1 MRPDYKRAAEK
12 ATETFSQYKMDAD
25 NIEPLRIL
33 RQLDNVMLVEYS
45 ISEMVDGIDFPD
57 STVTLDS
64 DKDAVTLVNRINGK
78 LKYITIYNRKV
89 SVERLTLALSRELG
103 HVILE
108 HDGKTPEFVW
118 LEEAN
123 CFAHHF
129 LCPLSIIQ
137 PMKKKEKTQKFIHFR
152 YKKDELLW
160 ELKSIVPFYSI
171 EEMLTFI
178 VTEWNWFEHRENIEH
193 KDILLRKNPNDHAG
207 WKNCFDVVL
216 NGKTIGYCNI

>member
-1 MRPDYKRAAEK
+1 MRPDYRRAAEK

-33 RQLDNVMLVEYS
+33 RKLDNVMLVEYS

-89 SVERLTLALSRELG
+89 SVERLTLALARELG

-108 HDGKTPEFVW
+108 HDGNTPEFVW

-129 LCPLSIIQ
+129 LCPLSLIK
-137 PMKKKEKTQKFIHFR
+137 PVKEKTVKIIHYR
-152 YKKDELLW
+152 PKMDSQLW
-160 ELKSIVPFYSI
+160 ELKSILPFYSI
-171 EEMLTFI
+171 EEMLI
-178 VTEWNWFEHRENIEH
+178 HIANENSIH
-193 KDILLRKNPNDHAG
+193 GKIKPNDIMFRRKNGSMDVAG

-216 NGKTIGYCNI
+216 NGKTVGYCGE